1 VARRGAGELNA
12 REAGDLDT
20 CEAGELDTCGA
31 GELSIRVA
39 LYYAPALS
47 DPLWPAACSWL
58 GRDPETAATLK
69 QPDVPDIHA
78 VTADARL
85 YGFHCTL
92 KPPMRLATN
101 YRAFVDDAAALARTL
116 APFAMPRLHVAD
128 LSGFLAVREAEPCPA
143 LHALADACV
152 AGVDRHRAPADEAE
166 LARRRKGGL
175 SAAREANLVRWGY
188 PGVFDEWRFHMTLT
202 RRLTNAEHAVFRP
215 AAETYL
221 ARALPHPR
229 RVEEICVFTQAG
241 PGAAFTVAE
250 RLPLRG

>member
-1 VARRGAGELNA
+1 M
-12 REAGDLDT
+12 
-20 CEAGELDTCGA
+20 
-31 GELSIRVA
+31 RVA

-47 DPLWPAACSWL
+47 DPLWRAGCAWL
-58 GRDPETAATLK
+58 GRDPETAATLR
-69 QPDVPDIHA
+69 QPDLPDIHA

-92 KPPMRLATN
+92 KPPMRLSTN
-101 YRAFVDDAAALARTL
+101 YHAFVDDAAALARGL

-143 LHALADACV
+143 LNALADVCV
-152 AGVDRHRAPADEAE
+152 AGVDHHRALPNAAE
-166 LARRRKGGL
+166 LARRRQGSL

-202 RRLTNAEHAVFRP
+202 RRLTEPEHAVFLP
-215 AAETYL
+215 ATQSHL
-221 ARALPHPR
+221 APALPYPR

-241 PGAAFTVAE
+241 PGAAFTIAE
-250 RLPLRG
+250 RLPMRG